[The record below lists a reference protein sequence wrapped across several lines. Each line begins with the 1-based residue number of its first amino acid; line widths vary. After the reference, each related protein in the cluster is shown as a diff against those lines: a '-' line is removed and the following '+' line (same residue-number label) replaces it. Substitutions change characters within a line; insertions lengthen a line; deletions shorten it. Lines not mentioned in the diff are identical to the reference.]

1 MILRITVNDNDFTE
15 YLEQFAD
22 DPTLTKFFCTT
33 KLPEYQSW
41 ETMKKMNRFRELFY
55 GTEKYTSEL
64 AEELVDAIK
73 QHWEI
78 WVRYELKLK
87 DHQDDDTR
95 DYLIENFNVKFQK
108 SLTPKWE
115 NGEVVYICLGYYR
128 RWWTF

>member
-73 QHWEI
+73 QHWEL
-78 WVRYELKLK
+78 WVRYELKLP
-87 DHQDDDTR
+87 HHFPT
-95 DYLIENFNVKFQK
+95 
-108 SLTPKWE
+108 
-115 NGEVVYICLGYYR
+115 
-128 RWWTF
+128 